1 MKHLHL
7 QDFKQLYKK
16 VKTPIPY
23 VNWLI
28 LGFLVHLEQQYI
40 HIKVNTEI
48 DAAINSYKQNDTVIT
63 PEIVKH
69 DDGSFSIGDID
80 RLKK

>member
-16 VKTPIPY
+16 VRTPIPY

-28 LGFLVHLEQQYI
+28 LGFLVYLEQQYI
-40 HIKVNTEI
+40 PIKVNTEI
-48 DAAINSYKQNDTVIT
+48 DAALDSYQQNDTVIT
-63 PEIVKH
+63 PKVVKH
-69 DDGSFSIGDID
+69 KHGSSS
-80 RLKK
+80 L